1 MLTISDHTLPRGALD
16 IQLPQR
22 RTAAAL
28 DQDRPAARHRFGA
41 CEVRP
46 ACREVL
52 VDGAICKLQP
62 RVFDLLVYLIEHR
75 HRVLPTDELLDA
87 VWRDRDVQI
96 GSLATAIARIRS
108 ALGAGAAGDDTIIQT
123 HHRVGYRFVAALECE
138 ASVAC

>member
-16 IQLPQR
+16 IQVPHR
-22 RTAAAL
+22 RATAAA
-28 DQDRPAARHRFGA
+28 DAAKPAASHRFGA

-46 ACREVL
+46 ACREVF
-52 VDGAICKLQP
+52 VGGAVRKLQP

-75 HRVLPTDELLDA
+75 HRVLSTDELLDA
-87 VWRDRDVQI
+87 VWRDCDVQV